1 MMKKAGLT
9 NPDGSMILPR
19 SPDELLAQAEKFK
32 AATGKPYFSWPT
44 VNEPA
49 APFRTFVTLVA
60 QQDGKL
66 FAADGKS
73 IDAHSA
79 AARTALDLIA
89 KLYADGH
96 VKTGA
101 DYAAANQA
109 FVNGEAGIVVV
120 GTWTI
125 DDFLAQSKTPGSVL
139 ADGYTVVPFPPLW
152 GKKAVY
158 ADGHSWVM
166 LKGGTHDDKTRK
178 AALSFLKFLWDNDY
192 EWSRTGHLPAR
203 QSVAASA
210 TYKEL
215 PFRANIAEITST
227 AYSVPSNVARQRSV
241 ELAISEE
248 IGSMYLTNKPVADVQ
263 AAIEQRVNKLL
274 TGTN

>member
-1 MMKKAGLT
+1 
-9 NPDGSMILPR
+9 
-19 SPDELLAQAEKFK
+19 
-32 AATGKPYFSWPT
+32 
-44 VNEPA
+44 
-49 APFRTFVTLVA
+49 
-60 QQDGKL
+60 
-66 FAADGKS
+66 
-73 IDAHSA
+73 
-79 AARTALDLIA
+79 
-89 KLYADGH
+89 
-96 VKTGA
+96 
-101 DYAAANQA
+101 
-109 FVNGEAGIVVV
+109 
-120 GTWTI
+120 
-125 DDFLAQSKTPGSVL
+125 
-139 ADGYTVVPFPPLW
+139 VVPFPPLW

-178 AALSFLKFLWDNDY
+178 AALSFLRFLWDNDY